1 MLKFHEKHGDI
12 VRTGPNQLSLNGN
25 FWPEVFGLA
34 RSGKPEFS
42 HWDDF
47 YQHGDKSNQSLFPAD
62 KDNHRRQRRV
72 IAHAF
77 SDAAIKEQETLIK
90 KYVDMLFDH
99 LRSDAVQGQPTDMLK
114 WYNFTTFDIIG
125 DLVFG
130 EPFDC
135 LSNSN
140 YHPWVDA
147 IFGGIK
153 SGTQDVALMKMPW
166 LRWLLAFM
174 VSKEDL
180 QKRIDNKEMSK
191 EKTNRR
197 LALGPAPNG
206 RKDIMTYILRHND
219 EKGMTHAEV
228 HGNAEALISAG
239 SETTA
244 TALSGLTYYITTNP
258 QALKRIQEEVRTSF
272 ATEDDITMTSTAQLK
287 YLHACIE
294 ETMRCYPSVAET
306 PPRVSPGE
314 YVGGHYIPKG
324 VSDIPHNLWA
334 APSLPQLP
342 SQFPTQLLKFDAT
355 KTDQASQTQI
365 VMHQW
370 AIYHNPSNFAQPDA
384 FKPERFLSP
393 DHPFYDPQF
402 SADKKTTFQPFSF
415 GPRNCVGKNLAY
427 AELRL
432 IAARLFWNFDFELQP
447 ESRDWPDRQ
456 KAFLVWEKIPLWVQ
470 LKQVERN

>member
-1 MLKFHEKHGDI
+1 LGLALYRLYFHPLRRIPGPKLYAVSGLPLAVNNQFRGLFNRDVLKFHEKHGDI

-62 KDNHRRQRRV
+62 KENHRRQRRV

-77 SDAAIKEQETLIK
+77 SDAAVKEQETLVK

-130 EPFDC
+130 EPFNC

-147 IFGGIK
+147 IFGAIK

-166 LRWLLAFM
+166 IRWLLALM

-180 QKRIDNKEMSK
+180 QKRIDNKAMSK

-206 RKDIMTYILRHND
+206 RKDIMTYVLRHND
-219 EKGMTHAEV
+219 EKGMTHAEI

-258 QALKRIQEEVRTSF
+258 QALKRIQEEVRTAF
-272 ATEDDITMTSTAQLK
+272 ETEDDITMTSTAQLK

-294 ETMRCYPSVAET
+294 ETLRCYPPVAET

-314 YVGGHYIPKG
+314 YVSGHYIPKG
-324 VSDIPHNLWA
+324 VSKSPLLLCPDV
-334 APSLPQLP
+334 SLHQLP
-342 SQFPTQLLKFDAT
+342 SKNVQDLTQPRLT
-355 KTDQASQTQI
+355 K
-365 VMHQW
+365 
-370 AIYHNPSNFAQPDA
+370 
-384 FKPERFLSP
+384 L
-393 DHPFYDPQF
+393 
-402 SADKKTTFQPFSF
+402 
-415 GPRNCVGKNLAY
+415 
-427 AELRL
+427 LRL
-432 IAARLFWNFDFELQP
+432 K
-447 ESRDWPDRQ
+447 S
-456 KAFLVWEKIPLWVQ
+456 
-470 LKQVERN
+470 